1 MSGHSNGGGRL
12 AGKVAIVTGAG
23 SGIGKACALK
33 FGEEGAATTCADINV
48 EAARATADEILARGG
63 EAVALHL
70 DVASESSAEACV
82 AATVERFGPPDS
94 IVNCAGIVRNGT
106 AMNTDLETWNLI
118 VGINLTG
125 VWLMCKAALP
135 HMVERKS
142 GSIVNIASVGSL
154 VASPSNAAYIA
165 AKGGVATLTKS
176 IAVDF
181 APYSIRANAIC
192 PGTVP
197 TPLVINHYINR
208 GEVDPHDVEAS
219 IAETRKRYP
228 LHRHGR
234 PEEIAALAVYL
245 ASDEESGFMTG
256 SLIPIDGGISA
267 TAWQVGQ

>member
-1 MSGHSNGGGRL
+1 MSGNGSGKGRL
-12 AGKVAIVTGAG
+12 AGTASVVTGAG
-23 SGIGKACALK
+23 SGIGKATALA
-33 FGEEGAATTCADINV
+33 FGAEGARTICADINLAGA
-48 EAARATADEILARGG
+48 EATAAEIMEKGG
-63 EAVALHL
+63 EAFAVAV
-70 DVASESSAEACV
+70 DVAKEESAEACIKS
-82 AATVERFGPPDS
+82 ALDRYGAIDALA
-94 IVNCAGIVRNGT
+94 NCAGIVRNGT

-118 VGINLTG
+118 IGINLTG
-125 VWLMCKAALP
+125 LWLMCKAALP

-181 APYSIRANAIC
+181 APYNIRANAIC

-197 TPLVINHYINR
+197 TPLVINHYMNR
-208 GEVDPHDVEAS
+208 GEVDPKD
-219 IAETRKRYP
+219 IAAGIAATHKRYP
-228 LHRHGR
+228 LNRHGR

-245 ASDEESGFMTG
+245 ASQQESGFMTG

-267 TAWQVGQ
+267 AAWQVGQ

>member
-1 MSGHSNGGGRL
+1 MSGQRNGSGRL
-12 AGKVAIVTGAG
+12 AGTVAIVTGAG
-23 SGIGKACALK
+23 SGIGKGCALK
-33 FGEEGAATTCADINV
+33 FGAEGAATVCADINL
-48 EAARATADEILARGG
+48 EAARSTASAISAAGG
-63 EAVALHL
+63 KAAALHL
-70 DVASESSAEACV
+70 DVSDEASAEACV
-82 AATVERFGPPDS
+82 AATLERFGAPHT

-106 AMNTDLETWNLI
+106 AMNTDLATWNLI

-125 VWLMCKAALP
+125 VWLMCKAVLP

-181 APYSIRANAIC
+181 APYNIRANAIC

-208 GEVDPHDVEAS
+208 GEVDPSNIDAS

-228 LHRHGR
+228 LQRHGR

-267 TAWQVGQ
+267 AAWQVGQ